1 MNLYEINQSRLD
13 FLEAIESGEIPDEAI
28 ADTLAGIDGEF
39 EEKADDIA
47 CFIKSLLS
55 EAQAIKAESDALL
68 ERADIKKHKAER
80 LNDYLY
86 QQFKLAGKSK
96 IETSRNVLQIK
107 KTPAAVKIDDTE
119 SFIKW
124 AQENNDDLLNYGKPT
139 PKKKEIKQAIES
151 GTEIPGVKLE
161 SGEKLAIK

>member
-1 MNLYEINQSRLD
+1 MKLYEISNQYQEFMD
-13 FLEAIESGEIPDEAI
+13 MVESGEIPDEAI
-28 ADTLAGIDGEF
+28 ADTLASLDGEF
-39 EEKADDIA
+39 EEKADNVA
-47 CFIKSLLS
+47 CVIKSLLS

-107 KTPAAVKIDDTE
+107 KTPASVKIEDTE

-124 AQENNDDLLNYGKPT
+124 AQENNDDLLNYGKPA